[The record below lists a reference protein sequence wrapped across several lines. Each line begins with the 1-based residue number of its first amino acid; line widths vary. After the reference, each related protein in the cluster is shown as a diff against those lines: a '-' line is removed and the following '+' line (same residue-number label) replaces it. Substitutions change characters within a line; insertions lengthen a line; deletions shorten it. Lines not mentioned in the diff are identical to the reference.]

1 MTLFGPDEP
10 ARDAGPGARRT
21 AIAPEQGPSADQ
33 PIRVR
38 LTVAYDGTGFHG
50 FAAQPGQTTVGG
62 TLSEAIEKVV
72 GHEVH
77 LTCAGRTDTGVHAWG
92 QVIHADLAPVR
103 RRLDLDALVRSCNAM
118 LSPAIVVREAR
129 IAAPGFDARHSAVSR
144 RYRYSVL
151 NVPTPDPFLAATAW
165 HVEDPLDLRAMEQA
179 TDPLLGEHDFST
191 FCRRP
196 PDGGSLVRRVHD
208 ACWTRGHGGLGEG
221 DLLQF
226 EIEAAAFCHQMVRSV
241 VGTLVEVGR
250 GRKRAG
256 DLGWILRSRD
266 RALAASPAPPHG
278 LCLWA
283 VGYPDDGRAS

>member
-1 MTLFGPDEP
+1 M
-10 ARDAGPGARRT
+10 R
-21 AIAPEQGPSADQ
+21 I
-33 PIRVR
+33 R
-38 LTVAYDGTGFHG
+38 LTVAYEGTGFHG

-62 TLSEAIEKVV
+62 TLSEAIEKVI
-72 GHEVH
+72 GHQVS
-77 LTCAGRTDTGVHAWG
+77 LTCAGRTDAGVHAWG
-92 QVIHADLAPVR
+92 QVVHAELAPAR
-103 RRLDLDALVRSCNAM
+103 GRLDLDALVRSCNAM
-118 LSPAIVVREAR
+118 LAPAIVVRDAR
-129 IAAPGFDARHSAVSR
+129 VAPPGFDARRSAASR
-144 RYRYSVL
+144 RYVYSVL
-151 NVPTPDPFLAATAW
+151 NGPTPDPFLAATAW

-208 ACWTRGHGGLGEG
+208 ARWTRGGRPLGEG
-221 DLLQF
+221 DLLRF

-256 DLGWILRSRD
+256 DLAWILRSCD
-266 RALAASPAPPHG
+266 RALAGSPAPPHG

-283 VGYPDDGRAS
+283 VSYVDDGRVA

>member
-1 MTLFGPDEP
+1 MTLFGPETEQP
-10 ARDAGPGARRT
+10 APPVVEMP
-21 AIAPEQGPSADQ
+21 APV
-33 PIRVR
+33 RVR

-62 TLSEAIEKVV
+62 ALAEAIEKVV
-72 GHEVH
+72 GHDVG
-77 LTCAGRTDTGVHAWG
+77 LVCAGRTDAGVHAWG
-92 QVIHADLAPVR
+92 QVVHADLAPAR
-103 RRLDLDALVRSCNAM
+103 GTLDLHALVRSCNAM
-118 LSPAIVVREAR
+118 LAPAIVVREAR
-129 IAAPGFDARHSAVSR
+129 IASPGFDARHSAVSR

-151 NVPTPDPFLAATAW
+151 NVATPDPFLAAAAW

-208 ACWTRGHGGLGEG
+208 ARWIRGDGGLGEG
-221 DLLQF
+221 DLLRF
-226 EIEAAAFCHQMVRSV
+226 EIAAAAFCHQMVRSV

-250 GRKRAG
+250 GRRQAG
-256 DLGWILRSRD
+256 DLAWILRSRD

-283 VGYPDDGRAS
+283 VDYPDDGRAS

>member
-1 MTLFGPDEP
+1 
-10 ARDAGPGARRT
+10 
-21 AIAPEQGPSADQ
+21 
-33 PIRVR
+33 
-38 LTVAYDGTGFHG
+38 
-50 FAAQPGQTTVGG
+50 
-62 TLSEAIEKVV
+62 
-72 GHEVH
+72 
-77 LTCAGRTDTGVHAWG
+77 
-92 QVIHADLAPVR
+92 
-103 RRLDLDALVRSCNAM
+103 
-118 LSPAIVVREAR
+118 
-129 IAAPGFDARHSAVSR
+129 
-144 RYRYSVL
+144 
-151 NVPTPDPFLAATAW
+151 
-165 HVEDPLDLRAMEQA
+165 MEQA

-221 DLLQF
+221 DLLRF

-283 VGYPDDGRAS
+283 VDYPDDGRAS